1 MQPQHQQQQYRSS
14 SSSSSIAADN
24 MSACSI
30 RTNYCEYRT
39 RYAYCTSLRALS
51 VVKTYL
57 NLSLYLNY
65 LIIRTCL
72 TRSESTTIICRFYD
86 LCFLRVLWFL
96 RVLAY
101 HATLSSPEKE
111 KYIYPKTKKTI
122 LLFKQCGRLSFVFSP
137 RLVEISYAIS
147 VFFFFSRFVCVYSKH
162 GTAAEPGAV
171 AGVR

>member
-1 MQPQHQQQQYRSS
+1 M
-14 SSSSSIAADN
+14 
-24 MSACSI
+24 
-30 RTNYCEYRT
+30 
-39 RYAYCTSLRALS
+39 
-51 VVKTYL
+51 
-57 NLSLYLNY
+57 
-65 LIIRTCL
+65 IIRTSL

-147 VFFFFSRFVCVYSKH
+147 VFFFLLSFRVRVLEARHRGRARRRRGCQLMLAGRARVARSAIAVF
-162 GTAAEPGAV
+162 AARRRACLETRGNNEWAPSGLHLKN
-171 AGVR
+171 